1 MKKLILTL
9 VFVFAMGMFSELSAT
24 TLNVERDCAAE
35 AFEMQGEMESYG
47 FSKEEANEWASD
59 FYDNCE

>member
-1 MKKLILTL
+1 M
-9 VFVFAMGMFSELSAT
+9 FAMGMFSELSAT